1 MTTND
6 LTPPDNLDLEDM
18 FALLGAFSGGG
29 YDGLNAMLDDRPDM
43 VRRLQALSPQAATA
57 FSILLTVP
65 ELQAS
70 SARVEAMVHLA
81 VAHANGAQ
89 SPSAQLAAELFDH
102 VGTLAGY
109 LEDPAEDLM
118 VEAVRSPWGNY
129 RAISGLWEGA
139 GFFLQRFVDVVAH
152 MPESAPFESVRRSA
166 IALLKLSEE
175 VCARAQLAR
184 HTVGDEM
191 PVDSVAKEQLARWM
205 RGRSRLTFTRKDLT
219 RLAIEPEDLAPFVS
233 TPADK
238 LALLSEAPGNTVLER
253 RPLIAAGDAYN
264 LVLPNAVSAAIRYWI
279 IDALIGLGRRR
290 DLCCAISRS
299 YAQLFYESK
308 LLGGVSGAELDFQ
321 PDGDAL
327 VAETMVQFDTGRT
340 IHFLFFT
347 DMLDDIEE
355 TGLSGVNPAGAMLG
369 DMFEKRI
376 AAHYRQAAAHP
387 DYKEGM
393 TLLVGCGIG
402 RAAAIAF
409 GGEDY
414 PGWRVESCPAHDFL
428 TMSVLPR
435 FRAANLWRILEARDR
450 IRSLGLHVPN
460 FNGLLNLVSWSRSL
474 GGHLVP
480 HGNVPDMPSGG
491 GAVLLMAQN
500 GLRELRQEAALE
512 ADFRVGRFIDGR
524 WLRLRRDAPSV
535 FDDDRGAPVFG
546 SEDPGRHGKPMV
558 AYVSGQRDWWADVD
572 SPVQAGGNVAY
583 DRWRMA
589 SIWLSR
595 SAQLFEEVLDLPTGP
610 IFWDLIFE
618 GDLSD
623 RRLVKDRLT
632 YEAARAAVRV
642 EIDLDRS
649 TIVTRIGSDFDKA
662 LFHPQNIAE
671 RALVAAFICGAARL
685 AGETDPNA
693 VELALLPRIVTDPEA
708 RHSHAF
714 AQRSFRDLVRVS
726 DAGNQLIRI
735 AREDD
740 AYTRLDLGWN
750 VRDRSEGSKIHG
762 KAECTAFLNAVVT
775 HLQDNLLE
783 ALRTFDRR
791 QMLERLLHNHELA
804 IEDRD
809 RWNRT
814 SSALLALHGRTPAT
828 LARMIKAEQSLNAVF
843 QSTRILVEMAICES
857 PLAGGARPGRLDIA
871 LLMAKASLLFEVGG
885 WSDAVRWDVMKP
897 EIHVTPLGDI
907 HANFDF
913 FDEVIAPHANV
924 TGEER
929 IGRSVTDYAK
939 NLEERPTSE
948 IVEGELE
955 VGFAAAWTEQ
965 IGATIDEVRL
975 FVDAVEQMGVE
986 EKAQVIRM
994 PRGSIKS
1001 LRVGDHTID
1010 DAVAG
1015 RILDTLSLVA
1025 RNDWRA
1031 IPPGFEDR
1039 DRHPWR
1045 FRRQLS
1051 FLRRPILDW
1060 DSTGDTLLVAPGMLR
1075 DSLIYMYS
1083 FYESGDFPAS
1093 QLTPKMAAWRAL
1105 ANGRRGTVFAEEVA
1119 EAMRGN
1125 GWHAEIEVKVTKLLR
1140 RGFDKDHGDVDVLA
1154 WRDDGR
1160 VLAIECKDVQFRK
1173 TLGEMAEQLADF
1185 RGEIRPNGKRDE
1197 LRKHLDRMEIIGQ
1210 HLPEVAS
1217 YVSRQNLDAI
1227 ESHLLFR
1234 NPVPMEFA
1242 LSQMASLI
1250 HVSNFGAIS
1259 SI

>member
-1 MTTND
+1 MTTDD
-6 LTPPDNLDLEDM
+6 LTPPNDLDLEDM
-18 FALLGAFSGGG
+18 FAMLGAFSGGG
-29 YDGLNAMLDDRPDM
+29 YDGLDAMLDARPDI
-43 VRRLQALSPQAATA
+43 VRRLQALSSQSATA
-57 FSILLTVP
+57 FGILLTIP
-65 ELQAS
+65 DLQAS
-70 SARVEAMVHLA
+70 SARIEAMIHLA

-89 SPSAQLAAELFDH
+89 SPSAGLAVELFDH
-102 VGTLAGY
+102 VGVAAGH

-118 VEAVRSPWGNY
+118 VETVRSPWGNY
-129 RAISGLWEGA
+129 RVISGLWEGA

-152 MPESAPFESVRRSA
+152 MPDGTPFEGVRQSA

-175 VCARAQLAR
+175 VCARSELAR
-184 HTVGDEM
+184 HMLGDEM
-191 PVDSVAKEQLARWM
+191 PVDSVSKEQLARWM
-205 RGRSRLTFTRKDLT
+205 RSRSRLSFTKADLA
-219 RLAIEPEDLAPFVS
+219 RLAIEPEYLAPFVS

-238 LALLSEAPGNTVLER
+238 PTLLSEALGNTVLER
-253 RPLIAAGDAYN
+253 RPLIAAGDAYH
-264 LVLPNAVSAAIRYWI
+264 LVLPNAVSAALRYRV
-279 IDALIGLGRRR
+279 IDALIALGRRH
-290 DLCCAISRS
+290 DLCRAISMS
-299 YAQLFYESK
+299 YAQLFYECK

-327 VAETMVQFDTGRT
+327 VAETMVSFDTGRT

-355 TGLSGVNPAGAMLG
+355 TGLSGLNPAGAKLG
-369 DMFEKRI
+369 GMFEKRI
-376 AAHYRQAAAHP
+376 EARYRQAAARP

-409 GGEDY
+409 GGEDH
-414 PGWRVESCPAHDFL
+414 PGWRVESCPAHDLL
-428 TMSVLPR
+428 TMSVLHR

-450 IRSLGLHVPN
+450 IRSLGLRLPN
-460 FNGLLNLVSWSRSL
+460 VNGLLNIVSWSRSL
-474 GGHLVP
+474 DGHLVP
-480 HGNVPDMPSGG
+480 HGDVPDAPPGG
-491 GAVLLMAQN
+491 GAMLLMAQN

-512 ADFRVGRFIDGR
+512 ADFRVGKFVDGT

-558 AYVSGQRDWWADVD
+558 AYVSDQRDWWADVD
-572 SPVQAGGNVAY
+572 SPAQSGGEVAY
-583 DRWRMA
+583 ERWRMA
-589 SIWLSR
+589 GVWLSR
-595 SAQLFEEVLDLPTGP
+595 SAPLFEEALDLPAGP

-623 RRLVKDRLT
+623 RRLVNDRLT
-632 YEAARAAVRV
+632 YEATRAAVRV
-642 EIDLDRS
+642 EIDPNRS
-649 TIVTRIGSDFDKA
+649 TIVTRVGSDFDMG
-662 LFHPQNIAE
+662 LFHVENIAE
-671 RALVAAFICGAARL
+671 RALVAAFINGAARL
-685 AGETDPNA
+685 GGETEPDT

-714 AQRSFRDLVRVS
+714 AQRGFRDHVRVP
-726 DAGNQLIRI
+726 DAGSQLIRI
-735 AREDD
+735 TREDD
-740 AYTRLDLGWN
+740 AYTRLNLGWN
-750 VRDRSEGSKIHG
+750 VRDRSEGAKIHG
-762 KAECTAFLNAVVT
+762 KADCTAFLNAVVT
-775 HLQDNLLE
+775 HLQDDLLA

-791 QMLERLLHNHELA
+791 QMLERLLRNHELA
-804 IEDRD
+804 IDDRD

-828 LARMIKAEQSLNAVF
+828 FARVIKAEQSLNAVF

-871 LLMAKASLLFEVGG
+871 LLMAKATLLFEVGG
-885 WSDAVRWDVMKP
+885 WSDAVRWDIMKP
-897 EIHVTPLGDI
+897 DIHVTPLGDI

-913 FDEVIAPHANV
+913 FNEIIAPHANV

-929 IGRSVTDYAK
+929 IERSVSGYAK

-948 IVEGELE
+948 RVEGELE
-955 VGFAAAWTEQ
+955 VGFSEAWTEQ

-975 FVDAVEQMGVE
+975 FVDAIEQLGIE
-986 EKAQVIRM
+986 EKSQVIQIHRN
-994 PRGSIKS
+994 RFKS
-1001 LRVGDHTID
+1001 MRVGDGSID
-1010 DAVAG
+1010 DALAG
-1015 RILDTLSLVA
+1015 RILDALSLAA
-1025 RNDWRA
+1025 RENWRN
-1031 IPPGFEDR
+1031 IPPGFEER

-1060 DSTGDTLLVAPGMLR
+1060 DPAGDTLLVAPGMLR
-1075 DSLIYMYS
+1075 DSLVYMYS
-1083 FYESGDFPAS
+1083 LYESGDFPVS
-1093 QLTPKMAAWRAL
+1093 QLSPKMAAWRGI

-1119 EAMRGN
+1119 EAMRAN
-1125 GWHAEIEVKVTKLLR
+1125 GWYTEVEVKVTKLLG

-1197 LRKHLDRMEIIGQ
+1197 LRKHLDRMEIIRQ
-1210 HLPEVAS
+1210 HLPRVAS
-1217 YVSRQNLDAI
+1217 YVRRPTIDAI

-1242 LSQMASLI
+1242 LSRMAGQI
-1250 HVSNFGAIS
+1250 RVSNFGAIS
-1259 SI
+1259 LI

>member
-6 LTPPDNLDLEDM
+6 LTSPDDLDLESM
-18 FALLGAFSGGG
+18 FAMLGAISGGG
-29 YDGLNAMLDDRPDM
+29 YDGLDAMLDDRPDI
-43 VRRLQALSPQAATA
+43 VRRLQALSPQAAIA
-57 FSILLTVP
+57 FGILLTIP

-70 SARVEAMVHLA
+70 SGRVEAMIHLA

-89 SPSAQLAAELFDH
+89 SPSARLAVELFDH
-102 VGTLAGY
+102 VGTAAGH

-129 RAISGLWEGA
+129 RLISGLWEGA

-152 MPESAPFESVRRSA
+152 MPDNQPFESVRRSA
-166 IALLKLSEE
+166 IALLKLSED
-175 VCARAQLAR
+175 VCARAELAR
-184 HTVGDEM
+184 HTLGDEM
-191 PVDSVAKEQLARWM
+191 PVDSVSKEQLARWM
-205 RGRSRLTFTRKDLT
+205 RSRSRLTFTKADLA

-233 TPADK
+233 IPADK
-238 LALLSEAPGNTVLER
+238 PVLLSEALGNTVLER
-253 RPLIAAGDAYN
+253 RPLIAAGDAYY
-264 LVLPNAVSAAIRYWI
+264 LVLPNAVSAAIRYRVI
-279 IDALIGLGRRR
+279 HALIEVGRRH
-290 DLCCAISRS
+290 DLCRAISLS

-308 LLGGVSGAELDFQ
+308 LLGGVSGADLDFQ
-321 PDGDAL
+321 PDSNAL

-347 DMLDDIEE
+347 DMLDDMEE
-355 TGLSGVNPAGAMLG
+355 TGLSGVNPASAKLG

-376 AAHYRQAAAHP
+376 AARYRQAAAHP
-387 DYKEGM
+387 DYKEGI
-393 TLLVGCGIG
+393 TLIVGCGIG

-409 GGEDY
+409 GGEDH

-428 TMSVLPR
+428 TMSVLHR
-435 FRAANLWRILEARDR
+435 FRASNLWRILEARDR
-450 IRSLGLHVPN
+450 IRWLGLRLPN
-460 FNGLLNLVSWSRSL
+460 VNGLLNLVSWSRSL
-474 GGHLVP
+474 DGHLVP
-480 HGNVPDMPSGG
+480 HSDVPEAPPGG

-512 ADFRVGRFIDGR
+512 ADFRVGKFVDGT
-524 WLRLRRDAPSV
+524 WLRLRRDAPSL

-558 AYVSGQRDWWADVD
+558 AYVSDQRDWWADVD
-572 SPVQAGGNVAY
+572 SPVQAGGDVAY
-583 DRWRMA
+583 ERWRMA
-589 SIWLSR
+589 SVWLSR
-595 SAQLFEEVLDLPTGP
+595 SAPLLEEAIDLPAGP

-642 EIDLDRS
+642 EIVPDRS
-649 TIVTRIGSDFDKA
+649 TIVTRVGSDFDKA

-671 RALVAAFICGAARL
+671 RALVAAFIRGAARL
-685 AGETDPNA
+685 AGETDPDA
-693 VELALLPRIVTDPEA
+693 VERALLPRIVTDPEA

-714 AQRSFRDLVRVS
+714 AQRSFRDHVRVT

-740 AYTRLDLGWN
+740 AYTRLNLGWN
-750 VRDRSEGSKIHG
+750 VRDRSEGSKICG
-762 KAECTAFLNAVVT
+762 KADCTAFLNAVVT
-775 HLQDNLLE
+775 HLQDDLLE
-783 ALRTFDRR
+783 ALRKFDRR
-791 QMLERLLHNHELA
+791 QILERLVHNHELA
-804 IEDRD
+804 IDDRD

-814 SSALLALHGRTPAT
+814 SSALLALHGRSPAT
-828 LARMIKAEQSLNAVF
+828 LARVIKAEQSLNAVF

-871 LLMAKASLLFEVGG
+871 LLMAKATLLFEVGG

-913 FDEVIAPHANV
+913 FDEIIAPHTNV

-929 IGRSVTDYAK
+929 IGRSVTSYAK

-948 IVEGELE
+948 SVEGELE
-955 VGFAAAWTEQ
+955 VGFAEAWTEQ
-965 IGATIDEVRL
+965 IGARIDEVRL
-975 FVDAVEQMGVE
+975 FVDAVEQIGIE
-986 EKAQVIRM
+986 QKAQVVRLT
-994 PRGSIKS
+994 RDRFKS
-1001 LRVGDHTID
+1001 MRVGDSMID
-1010 DAVAG
+1010 DDIAE
-1015 RILDTLSLVA
+1015 RILETLTLVA
-1025 RNDWRA
+1025 RENWRD
-1031 IPPGFEDR
+1031 IPSGFEER

-1051 FLRRPILDW
+1051 FLRRPVLDW
-1060 DSTGDTLLVAPGMLR
+1060 DPDGDTLLVAPGMLR
-1075 DSLIYMYS
+1075 DSLVYMYS
-1083 FYESGDFPAS
+1083 LYESGDFPAS
-1093 QLTPKMAAWRAL
+1093 QLKPKMKAWRGI

-1119 EAMRGN
+1119 EAMRAN
-1125 GWHAEIEVKVTKLLR
+1125 GWHAEVEIKVTKLLG

-1173 TLGEMAEQLADF
+1173 TLGEMAEQLSDF

-1197 LRKHLDRMEIIGQ
+1197 LRKHLDRMEIIRQ
-1210 HLPEVAS
+1210 HMPQVAH
-1217 YVSRQNLDAI
+1217 YVRRPTVDAI

-1242 LSQMASLI
+1242 LSRMAGKVQ
-1250 HVSNFGAIS
+1250 VSNFGAIS

>member
-1 MTTND
+1 MTTNH
-6 LTPPDNLDLEDM
+6 LTSPDDLDLEDM
-18 FALLGAFSGGG
+18 FAMLGAFSGGYG
-29 YDGLNAMLDDRPDM
+29 GLDSMLDDRPDI

-57 FSILLTVP
+57 FGVLLTIR

-70 SARVEAMVHLA
+70 SARIEAMIHLA
-81 VAHANGAQ
+81 VAHANGTQ
-89 SPSAQLAAELFDH
+89 SPSTRLASELFDH
-102 VGTLAGY
+102 VGSAAGH

-118 VEAVRSPWGNY
+118 VEAVRGPWGNY
-129 RAISGLWEGA
+129 RVISGLWEGA
-139 GFFLQRFVDVVAH
+139 GFFLQRFIDLVAH
-152 MPESAPFESVRRSA
+152 MPDGEPFVSVRRPA

-175 VCARAQLAR
+175 ICARADLAR
-184 HTVGDEM
+184 HALGDEM
-191 PVDSVAKEQLARWM
+191 PVDSVGKEQLAKWM
-205 RGRSRLTFTRKDLT
+205 RGRSRLTFTKSDLA
-219 RLAIEPEDLAPFVS
+219 RLAIEQDDLAPFIS

-238 LALLSEAPGNTVLER
+238 PTLLSEALGNTVLER
-253 RPLIAAGDAYN
+253 RPVIAAADAYH
-264 LVLPNAVSAAIRYWI
+264 LVLPNAVTAAIRYWI
-279 IDALIGLGRRR
+279 IDALTRLGRRR
-290 DLCCAISRS
+290 DLCRAISLS
-299 YAQLFYESK
+299 YAQLFNESK
-308 LLGGVSGAELDFQ
+308 LLGGVSGAALDFQ
-321 PDGDAL
+321 PDGGAL

-355 TGLSGVNPAGAMLG
+355 TGLSGANPAGAALG
-369 DMFEKRI
+369 DMFEKRT
-376 AAHYRQAAAHP
+376 AARYQQAAADP

-409 GGEDY
+409 GGEDH
-414 PGWRVESCPAHDFL
+414 PGWRVESCPAHDLL
-428 TMSVLPR
+428 TMSVLHR
-435 FRAANLWRILEARDR
+435 FRTANLWRILEARDR
-450 IRSLGLHVPN
+450 IRSLGLHLPN
-460 FNGLLNLVSWSRSL
+460 VNGLLNLVSWSRSL
-474 GGHLVP
+474 SGHLVP
-480 HGNVPDMPSGG
+480 HADVPDPPPGG

-500 GLRELRQEAALE
+500 GLRELRHEAALE
-512 ADFRVGRFIDGR
+512 TDFRVGQFVDGT

-558 AYVSGQRDWWADVD
+558 SYVSEQRDWWADVD
-572 SPVQAGGNVAY
+572 SPELAGGDVAY
-583 DRWRMA
+583 ERWRMA
-589 SIWLSR
+589 GVWLSR
-595 SAQLFEEVLDLPTGP
+595 SAPRFEETLDLPAGP
-610 IFWDLIFE
+610 ILWDLIFE

-632 YEAARAAVRV
+632 YEAARASIRV
-642 EIDLDRS
+642 EIDTDRS
-649 TIVTRIGSDFDKA
+649 TIVMRIGSDFDKA
-662 LFHPQNIAE
+662 LFHPENIAE
-671 RALVAAFICGAARL
+671 RALVAAFINGAARL
-685 AGETDPNA
+685 AGEIDPDA
-693 VELALLPRIVTDPEA
+693 VELELLPRIVTDPEA

-714 AQRSFRDLVRVS
+714 AQRSFRDHVRAH
-726 DAGNQLIRI
+726 DAGSQLIRI

-740 AYTRLDLGWN
+740 AYTRLNLGWN
-750 VRDRSEGSKIHG
+750 VRDRSEGSTIVG
-762 KAECTAFLNAVVT
+762 KTDCTAFLNAVVAY
-775 HLQDNLLE
+775 LQDDLLE
-783 ALRTFDRR
+783 TLRTFDRR

-804 IEDRD
+804 IDDRD

-828 LARMIKAEQSLNAVF
+828 LARLIKAEQSLNAVF
-843 QSTRILVEMAICES
+843 QATRILVEMAICES

-897 EIHVTPLGDI
+897 ELHVTPLGDI

-913 FDEVIAPHANV
+913 FDEIIAPHANV

-929 IGRSVTDYAK
+929 IERSVTGYAK

-948 IVEGELE
+948 RVEGELE
-955 VGFAAAWTEQ
+955 VGFSKAWTEQ

-975 FVDAVEQMGVE
+975 FVDAVEQLGIE
-986 EKAQVIRM
+986 EKSQVIQI
-994 PRGSIKS
+994 PRARFKAM
-1001 LRVGDHTID
+1001 RVGDGSID
-1010 DAVAG
+1010 DAPAG
-1015 RILDTLSLVA
+1015 RILDTLSLTA
-1025 RNDWRA
+1025 RENWRD
-1031 IPPGFEDR
+1031 IPPGFEER

-1060 DSTGDTLLVAPGMLR
+1060 DPASDTLLVAPGMLR
-1075 DSLIYMYS
+1075 DSLVYMYS
-1083 FYESGDFPAS
+1083 LYESGDFPVS
-1093 QLTPKMAAWRAL
+1093 QLSPKMAAWRGI

-1119 EAMRGN
+1119 ETMRAN
-1125 GWHAEIEVKVTKLLR
+1125 GWHAEVEVKVTKLLGC
-1140 RGFDKDHGDVDVLA
+1140 GFDKDHGDIDVLA

-1210 HLPEVAS
+1210 HLPQVAS
-1217 YVSRQNLDAI
+1217 YVRRPTVDAI

-1242 LSQMASLI
+1242 LSQMAGQI
-1250 HVSNFGAIS
+1250 QVSNFGAIS